1 MPSDIDWSMLDH
13 DLSRQEPR
21 GLWEDR
27 IGFGVERIADPNRLE
42 ICFRVLPE
50 IDWWK
55 SVQVRNASDKVLLML
70 ETQDEDRGPKCGSLD
85 VRNLAGA
92 RIQFHKAKGLGIH
105 TGMYQL
111 PPDLTA
117 RGGTRIFFRW
127 DEDR

>member
-1 MPSDIDWSMLDH
+1 MIDPRRKLPKTGAA
-13 DLSRQEPR
+13 EPGSAKWR
-21 GLWEDR
+21 CR
-27 IGFGVERIADPNRLE
+27 TN
-42 ICFRVLPE
+42 

-92 RIQFHKAKGLGIH
+92 RIRFHQAKVFGVH

-111 PPDLTA
+111 PPDLTSLAHA
-117 RGGTRIFFRW
+117 RSSVVQSTEVGAFGGSDSRVS
-127 DEDR
+127 